1 MNWLDWLRAFFA
13 LLLVLGLIAGAAY
26 GARRLGMLQAPV
38 AGGKRR
44 MNVVESLFLDA
55 RRRVVIVRV
64 DEEDHVLLLSPFGD
78 HPITSKAAILPPPP
92 AESPS

>member
-1 MNWLDWLRAFFA
+1 MGPWVWLQAFFSLLFVLA
-13 LLLVLGLIAGAAY
+13 LIGAAAY
-26 GARRLGMLQAPV
+26 GARRLGMLQAP
-38 AGGKRR
+38 AARGKRR

-78 HPITSKAAILPPPP
+78 HPITSKAAIVPPPP
-92 AESPS
+92 VEPAP

>member
-1 MNWLDWLRAFFA
+1 MNWLDGVRTVFA

-26 GARRLGMLQAPV
+26 GARRLGMLQGPAPG
-38 AGGKRR
+38 AKRR

-64 DEEDHVLLLSPFGD
+64 DEEDHVILLSAFGD
-78 HPITSKAAILPPPP
+78 KPLGVKPAIIAPQ
-92 AESPS
+92 AETAP